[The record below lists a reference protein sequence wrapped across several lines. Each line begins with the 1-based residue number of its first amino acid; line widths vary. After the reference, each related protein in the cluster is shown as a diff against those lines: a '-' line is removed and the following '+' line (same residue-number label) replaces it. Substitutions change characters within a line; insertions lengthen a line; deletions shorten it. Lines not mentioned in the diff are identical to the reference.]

1 MNEKEKHNLEMQM
14 LHDRAIEAVEIQ
26 KTFSKLLSQYVFS
39 TNEDIY
45 QFQVIY
51 GSDFVMIRRN
61 EA

>member
-1 MNEKEKHNLEMQM
+1 MNEKEMHNLKMQM
-14 LHDRAIEAVEIQ
+14 LHDRATEAVEIQ
-26 KTFSKLLSQYVFS
+26 KTFSHLLSQYVFS

-61 EA
+61 DA